1 MILGHEIKCV
11 AILPKL
17 ASGPA
22 WPRRDSGTILYSIS
36 CCLWRSMKR
45 KLLVA
50 IPLLILVVIA
60 AWIVRPKHEYIGEAY
75 VSTKSTAI
83 LSSVA
88 QVRQEVGELHYG
100 EHVEMLAKRN
110 EFVKVKTGTGQIGW
124 VDAHQLMDPQL
135 WQRSI
140 ALLKNAEV
148 LPVQARGR
156 TKVAT
161 NLRVEPGRTE
171 ARLYQ
176 FGRGIPVEIVGRATA
191 DWVQV
196 SDEKENSNPEDTKK
210 EDWFLVRGVATRP
223 PGETT
228 AKTGAA
234 IPSATTAPGDGSAP
248 IAGWVVARFVEFDEP
263 DAVREGAESANVR
276 PVAWFELNRVPDDSG
291 EKSQYLLAATRGPE
305 GQACDFTNLRV
316 YTWNKKKTRY
326 ETAFIQND
334 LCGAMPIRIVA
345 GPKGEPEFQFK
356 VMDGARDLKYRLI
369 QTVVR
374 RARETETGTKL
385 TAPGKKA
392 K

>member
-1 MILGHEIKCV
+1 
-11 AILPKL
+11 
-17 ASGPA
+17 
-22 WPRRDSGTILYSIS
+22 
-36 CCLWRSMKR
+36 MKR

-50 IPLLILVVIA
+50 IPLLVIVVIA
-60 AWIVRPKHEYIGEAY
+60 AWIMRPKHEYIGEAY
-75 VSTKSTAI
+75 VSTKSTAL

-88 QVRQEVGELHYG
+88 QVRQEIGELRYG
-100 EHVEMLAKRN
+100 EHVEMMAKRN
-110 EFVKVKTGTGQIGW
+110 EFVKVKTSAGLVGW
-124 VDAHQLMDPQL
+124 VDAHQLMDPPL

-140 ALLKNAEV
+140 VLLKKAQD

-191 DWVQV
+191 DWAQV
-196 SDEKENSNPEDTKK
+196 SDEKEGSTPDDTRK

-228 AKTGAA
+228 AKTGAP
-234 IPSATTAPGDGSAP
+234 IPSTATVPGDGSAP
-248 IAGWVVARFVEFDEP
+248 IAGWVVSRFVEFEEP
-263 DAVREGAESANVR
+263 DPIREGSGSANVR
-276 PVAWFELNRVPDDSG
+276 PIAWFELNRVTDDSG

-316 YTWNKKKTRY
+316 YTWNRKKTRY
-326 ETAFIQND
+326 ETAFIENN
-334 LCGAMPIRIVA
+334 LCGALPIRVEKNA
-345 GPKGEPEFQFK
+345 KGDPEFRFK
-356 VMDGARDLKYRLI
+356 LMDRKNEERTYRLV
-369 QTVVR
+369 QTMVR
-374 RARETETGTKL
+374 RVRQNEGGAKVA
-385 TAPGKKA
+385 TAGKKS